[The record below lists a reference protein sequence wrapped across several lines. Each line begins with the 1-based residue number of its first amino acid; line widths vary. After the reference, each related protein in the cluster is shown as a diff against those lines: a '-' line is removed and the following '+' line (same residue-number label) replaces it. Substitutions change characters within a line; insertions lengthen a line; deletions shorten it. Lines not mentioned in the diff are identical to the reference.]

1 MSAPY
6 DMKRVIIGVS
16 GGVAEIMERP
26 PDVEVEIRDFD
37 NLEAE
42 EKNPRTTILF
52 WDCNCRK
59 NYIHPKNEE
68 MCGRCGAR
76 HDEENDD
83 QPDAHLNEVLRLP
96 NLPPAI
102 RIRLL
107 GEKELAQ
114 SEPEIHPGWMVQPPK
129 RLCCAAF
136 VEVGDNINGEYELEG
151 QGDILLD
158 EEGGVWIRTPWN
170 ADRLPEFQ

>member
-1 MSAPY
+1 MSATY
-6 DMKRVIIGVS
+6 DKKRVIISVS

-26 PDVEVEIRDFD
+26 PDVDVEIRDFD

-59 NYIHPKNEE
+59 NYIHHKDEE
-68 MCGRCGAR
+68 VCGRCGAR
-76 HDEENDD
+76 HNEEDD
-83 QPDAHLNEVLRLP
+83 SQPDSRLNEVLRLP
-96 NLPPAI
+96 NLTKTL

-107 GEKELAQ
+107 GERELLD
-114 SEPEIHPGWMVQPPK
+114 STPEIHPGWMVPPPK
-129 RLCCAAF
+129 HLCGAAF
-136 VEVGDNINGEYELEG
+136 VEVGDNVNGEYELED

-158 EEGGVWIRTPWN
+158 EEGGVWIRTPWQ
-170 ADRLPEFQ
+170 ADRLPPFK